1 LRVPNLVQFQYEET
15 TRNSNT
21 AGSYTN
27 KYTYTGLKDSSLHIT
42 SVGRIIIKIKQ
53 LNDKVRILAQT
64 GGHSY
69 LTTCI
74 HTPPPHNRK
83 QPNMVLGI
91 KKTAQ
96 CSKTDEKRKIKF
108 LIFEIWSFKI
118 LRLVCILFCVLEDVQ
133 CSETDLVSIW
143 QFLVFLRNGRF
154 FTLNS

>member
-53 LNDKVRILAQT
+53 LNDNVRILAQRLNWGSFLLNDMHT
-64 GGHSY
+64 
-69 LTTCI
+69 
-74 HTPPPHNRK
+74 HTPPHTEK

-91 KKTAQ
+91 KK
-96 CSKTDEKRKIKF
+96 KLRNVPKRMKNRKIKF
-108 LIFEIWSFKI
+108 LNF
-118 LRLVCILFCVLEDVQ
+118 
-133 CSETDLVSIW
+133 
-143 QFLVFLRNGRF
+143 
-154 FTLNS
+154 